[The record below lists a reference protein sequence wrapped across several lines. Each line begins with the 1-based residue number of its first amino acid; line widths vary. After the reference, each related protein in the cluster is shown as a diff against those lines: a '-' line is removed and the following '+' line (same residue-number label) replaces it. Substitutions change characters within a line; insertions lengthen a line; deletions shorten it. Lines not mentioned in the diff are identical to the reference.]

1 MIWDKYLNLFRFLV
15 PNQEKKKKKEAKVL
29 LSSQDVVKDQMRR
42 SM

>member
-15 PNQEKKKKKEAKVL
+15 PNQEKKKKEAKVL